1 MNTTHHHLNDA
12 AWTKIATG
20 EGSKIIRRE
29 ASGEAL
35 LHIGKT
41 SPSVDTSAY
50 ITACHSEEFTLPA
63 GISVWARARSG
74 TAEVVVI
81 G

>member
-1 MNTTHHHLNDA
+1 MITTHHHLNDN

-41 SPSVDTSAY
+41 SPSVESLAFV
-50 ITACHSEEFTLPA
+50 TASRTEEFTLPA

-74 TAEVVVI
+74 SAEIVVI